1 MISVAF
7 DLPKASTAAIASD
20 GFFFAP
26 FAGYFV
32 FVRDYF
38 MISVAFDLPKAS
50 TAAIASDGFFVCPQ
64 IGASSICSQTK
75 KPPSYR

>member
-1 MISVAF
+1 MESWAATRLTAF
-7 DLPKASTAAIASD
+7 LCVLCVLCGLFIK
-20 GFFFAP
+20 
-26 FAGYFV
+26 V
-32 FVRDYF
+32 VRDYF
-38 MISVAFDLPKAS
+38 MISIAFDLPKTS